1 MPFHERTR
9 NSSVAGRQQ
18 DQCPRAR
25 GGWEKVISYLIWPRQ
40 CITRLICW
48 LTGASLRADQPG
60 KYGLTRWKTF
70 LVKFWL
76 HGYHFVQTA
85 TTWLDCVI
93 RVENGYSIPPI
104 SHFDDNAPI
113 LSSSPMLS
121 TPVYLSPDEAT
132 PLTVDTVRWPFL
144 SSSSESD
151 EEPDDESGMGMEAVT
166 SIAKLPGF
174 LLPSSSEPND
184 NSDEKLHGRIR
195 AVALMARVFKNP
207 RRVLPTVA
215 GGFCEAL

>member
-1 MPFHERTR
+1 MEHFLFSGKILDTIRTPSTFTLFCQRPFSSITWPNHSNKMPFHERTR

-93 RVENGYSIPPI
+93 RV
-104 SHFDDNAPI
+104 
-113 LSSSPMLS
+113 
-121 TPVYLSPDEAT
+121 
-132 PLTVDTVRWPFL
+132 
-144 SSSSESD
+144 
-151 EEPDDESGMGMEAVT
+151 
-166 SIAKLPGF
+166 
-174 LLPSSSEPND
+174 
-184 NSDEKLHGRIR
+184 
-195 AVALMARVFKNP
+195 
-207 RRVLPTVA
+207 
-215 GGFCEAL
+215 